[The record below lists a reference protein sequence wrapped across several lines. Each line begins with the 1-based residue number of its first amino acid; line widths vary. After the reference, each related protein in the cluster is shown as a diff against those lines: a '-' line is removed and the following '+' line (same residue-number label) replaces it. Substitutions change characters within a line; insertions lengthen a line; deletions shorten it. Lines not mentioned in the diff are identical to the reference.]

1 MKTPLTPVFGPA
13 GPASSQIKQ
22 YERSAEIKNFE
33 NFKNYWATFRPEDTA
48 EKVKEIYKNNYSPSV
63 MAAWRAQV
71 DIDNNSLEKGAQRA
85 FAAGIKEFQRVQE
98 IAQNRENYM
107 KGIAG
112 GINTMWQ
119 MQQNEERLNAILS
132 KDPVLQNIYNQNEER
147 LKATQSKDLAATS
160 SITSETSKIFTSNA
174 QASEASKNIEKL
186 INLNGDEFKRYVLS
200 ETNENS
206 LEKNTQNALTAAYK
220 QYESQQQQYESLRQ
234 QNQSREQQDL
244 AREFAGEVQN
254 SLKDYTPGTP
264 KQPLKLPGER
274 ALSDQV
280 QRAVADKDLYD
291 LDPSLYRDA
300 ILNEN
305 NLISEKERIQNEFN
319 AKQYDQFLKYQKDQ
333 TSQRSMD
340 ILQSNARKFEKKI
353 EDLGSGFVE
362 DFFGKLSN
370 WSGAIPLQSFWVI
383 VITFPP
389 GLQSKLNAFVSE
401 YDHKPWN
408 DSVGGGY
415 DQSVFYNL
423 ISSPWQD
430 HVRND
435 YGYGCFFARSINVPG
450 ERVDTTS
457 ISVINQGL
465 QFPNIIKGRN
475 SPTEFGVSFME
486 TNDSFIDVVLRPW
499 TILGA
504 YMGAVARPPR
514 DSVKG
519 TIDAIFYGKTDPGSN
534 LVVRKSFKFHN
545 VIPTEVNSQE
555 YTQAGDALL
564 VRPVKFL
571 YSSYSMGNN
580 TNYSAGQTVKAPT
593 AVTAESVWGDGA
605 GGADGSWETIN
616 KHKQGSGAPTQLLRQ
631 YDNSNPMLR
640 QYRR

>member
-1 MKTPLTPVFGPA
+1 M
-13 GPASSQIKQ
+13 
-22 YERSAEIKNFE
+22 SA
-33 NFKNYWATFRPEDTA
+33 
-48 EKVKEIYKNNYSPSV
+48 PSISNV
-63 MAAWRAQV
+63 
-71 DIDNNSLEKGAQRA
+71 
-85 FAAGIKEFQRVQE
+85 
-98 IAQNRENYM
+98 Y
-107 KGIAG
+107 
-112 GINTMWQ
+112 
-119 MQQNEERLNAILS
+119 
-132 KDPVLQNIYNQNEER
+132 
-147 LKATQSKDLAATS
+147 
-160 SITSETSKIFTSNA
+160 TSNA
-174 QASEASKNIEKL
+174 YASDSVKNIEKL
-186 INLNGDEFKRYVLS
+186 INLDSESFKKYVNS
-200 ETNENS
+200 ETSENS
-206 LEKNTQNALTAAYK
+206 LEKNLQNVLAAAFK
-220 QYESQQQQYESLRQ
+220 QYEKQQ
-234 QNQSREQQDL
+234 EQHL
-244 AREFAGEVQN
+244 AQVQRDFAAEVQKG
-254 SLKDYTPGTP
+254 LKDYTFGPP
-264 KQPLKLPGER
+264 KEPLILPGER

-280 QRAVADKDLYD
+280 KRAVADKDLYD

-300 ILNEN
+300 ILDEN
-305 NLISEKERIQNEFN
+305 NLISEKKKIQDDFN
-319 AKQYDQFLKYQKDQ
+319 AKQYDEFLKNESTE
-333 TSQRSMD
+333 TSQRSMN
-340 ILQSNARKFEKKI
+340 ILKVNAKKFE
-353 EDLGSGFVE
+353 ELGSGFVE

-408 DSVGGGY
+408 DSIGGGY

-450 ERVDTTS
+450 ERVDTASLS
-457 ISVINQGL
+457 IVNQGL
-465 QFPNIIKGRN
+465 QFPSIIKGRN
-475 SPTEFGVSFME
+475 SPTELGVSFME

-593 AVTAESVWGDGA
+593 AVTAESVWGEGA
-605 GGADGSWETIN
+605 GGADGSWDTP
-616 KHKQGSGAPTQLLRQ
+616 APVKPFR
-631 YDNSNPMLR
+631 YVPGR
-640 QYRR
+640 GYVRE